1 MTGFNSFMENIQLNA
16 RLKLNSANIVGILLF
31 ACLLGWVTKSLAVF
45 ALAFVIQI
53 ALAVYS
59 GDIRT
64 HPKGKNKP
72 FRSPLTL
79 GVPRT
84 LRGTQ
89 RGFQKYQVPMLKL
102 FLGTRVPNPILRK
115 LSYRFSLAPSSI
127 QIETRLNSMWSVQ
140 KP

>member
-64 HPKGKNKP
+64 HPKGKK
-72 FRSPLTL
+72 
-79 GVPRT
+79 
-84 LRGTQ
+84 
-89 RGFQKYQVPMLKL
+89 
-102 FLGTRVPNPILRK
+102 
-115 LSYRFSLAPSSI
+115 
-127 QIETRLNSMWSVQ
+127 
-140 KP
+140 